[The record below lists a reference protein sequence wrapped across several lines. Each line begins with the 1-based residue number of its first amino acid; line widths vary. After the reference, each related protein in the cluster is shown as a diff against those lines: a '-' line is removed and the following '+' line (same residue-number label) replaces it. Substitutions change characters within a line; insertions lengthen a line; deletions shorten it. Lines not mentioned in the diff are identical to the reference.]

1 MSKPLMPDL
10 IIDFSN
16 PLKNEKL
23 RERVNTTTYNGMD
36 LGSGYHPSMVWTTQD
51 GKKIPIPHLTD
62 QHLINIVNLFRR
74 NVPTIKALVVR
85 ELLLSLGQQF
95 SDFPLNPT
103 DFDISL
109 VRSLSNS
116 TINTLTKMS
125 NDDLLGSDPVFLNVL
140 AEGLK
145 RGIIEESNNVQPPA
159 SPWRQ

>member
-1 MSKPLMPDL
+1 MSKPLIPDL
-10 IIDFSN
+10 VIDFSN
-16 PLKNEKL
+16 PLKSEKL
-23 RERVNTTTYNGMD
+23 RKRIDTTVFNGMD

-74 NVPTIKALVVR
+74 NVPTIKALAVR

-109 VRSLSNS
+109 VRTLGNS
-116 TINTLTKMS
+116 EINTLTGMS
-125 NDDLLGSDPVFLNVL
+125 DDDLLGSDAVLLNVL
-140 AEGLK
+140 AEGFK
-145 RGIIEESNNVQPPA
+145 RGIIEESNNVQLPA